1 MWILSNG
8 QGFEEETD
16 RRPALSQSLGNT
28 GLCRSAMKTS
38 LGQPDARIKRGK
50 AGMANQ
56 LRQPPPPHS
65 KTVESGGARA
75 TPAAGW
81 GISSPLPATDL
92 AIMAAW
98 FLAAWAVYAG
108 FGLRLARGVYFD
120 YYNLAFDFDPPRY

>member
-50 AGMANQ
+50 AGMANS
-56 LRQPPPPHS
+56 LRQTTPPQFQ
-65 KTVESGGARA
+65 TVESGGTPAK
-75 TPAAGW
+75 PAAGW
-81 GISSPLPATDL
+81 GISFPLAATDL

-98 FLAAWAVYAG
+98 FLAAW
-108 FGLRLARGVYFD
+108 
-120 YYNLAFDFDPPRY
+120 